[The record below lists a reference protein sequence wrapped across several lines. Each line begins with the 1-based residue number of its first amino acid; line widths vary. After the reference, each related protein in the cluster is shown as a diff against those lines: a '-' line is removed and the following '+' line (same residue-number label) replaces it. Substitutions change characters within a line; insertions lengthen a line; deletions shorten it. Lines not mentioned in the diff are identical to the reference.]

1 MLENIEGLIRDFP
14 AIRTVTV
21 QSGIRYDTEEAPQAV
36 EKLHQLLAGSPV
48 CDGGLTEEDQEFLI
62 DCVGAATVPYLKT
75 FGELISLVVP
85 LSDLIPARRDRLA
98 RKGAAGYA
106 RAAAEPESLIPLV
119 RSEAVRDDLSAVR
132 PGRASS
138 LPRAIS
144 FTGALYSI
152 GLPPEFIGTGRGLAR
167 IRELFGQEGVD
178 RMLASYR
185 GLEFDLAWADAYVN
199 LDTAAQIL
207 PAQVT
212 SAVRRDVEL
221 AREIVGYEPRRP
233 DPAYHLLLETIQPML
248 RSLVEGGEEA
258 EQTVTGADR
267 TLVQDWLCRLGVL
280 RGSLG

>member
-1 MLENIEGLIRDFP
+1 MRASPRPVPMN
-14 AIRTVTV
+14 
-21 QSGIRYDTEEAPQAV
+21 SG
-36 EKLHQLLAGSPV
+36 GSPIEYRAPV
-48 CDGGLTEEDQEFLI
+48 KLI
-62 DCVGAATVPYLKT
+62 
-75 FGELISLVVP
+75 
-85 LSDLIPARRDRLA
+85 ARGRL
-98 RKGAAGYA
+98 
-106 RAAAEPESLIPLV
+106 
-119 RSEAVRDDLSAVR
+119 
-132 PGRASS
+132 
-138 LPRAIS
+138 
-144 FTGALYSI
+144 
-152 GLPPEFIGTGRGLAR
+152 LAR
-167 IRELFGQEGVD
+167 IREIFGQEGVD